1 MTTISVPL
9 PKDLIE
15 FIDSQIESGEVDNR
29 AQAVR
34 KAVRKFRE
42 DLEIK
47 EILESSMQ
55 IKRGLYFEG
64 DLKDIIENRKNRK
77 NG

>member
-1 MTTISVPL
+1 MTTISIPF

-15 FIDSQIESGEVDNR
+15 FIDSQIKIGEVDNR

-42 DLEIK
+42 DVEIK
-47 EILESSMQ
+47 EILESSIQ
-55 IKRGLYFEG
+55 IKRGLFFEG
-64 DLKDIIENRKNRK
+64 NLKDIIKSRKNA
-77 NG
+77 

>member
-1 MTTISVPL
+1 MTTISIPF

-15 FIDSQIESGEVDNR
+15 FIDSQIETGEVDNR

-42 DLEIK
+42 DMEIRD
-47 EILESSMQ
+47 ILESS
-55 IKRGLYFEG
+55 KEVDRGLFYSG
-64 DLKDIIENRKNRK
+64 NLKDIIENKRNV
-77 NG
+77 